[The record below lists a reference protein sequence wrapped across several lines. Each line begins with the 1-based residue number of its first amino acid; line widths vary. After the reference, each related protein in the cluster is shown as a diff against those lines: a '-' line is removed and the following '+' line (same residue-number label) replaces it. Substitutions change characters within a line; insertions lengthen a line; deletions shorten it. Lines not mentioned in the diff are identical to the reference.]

1 MRSRTFFVA
10 LVLGFL
16 TTAWSWAATDS
27 SAPLH
32 TFYGEVKAVDLNA
45 KTITIK
51 THVKTF
57 VFHITDETK
66 ISARNGYI
74 SLDKVQRGQGATVVM
89 RVGEGNIGIA
99 VAIRFDADAAMVKS
113 LALYSARTVR
123 GEMISGLAVNNFV
136 VYQPPDPG
144 FVRGLDLGLNPNKL
158 RMYRLEVR
166 PDGTVASA
174 TPYVSFGN
182 EELDTRAAKWL
193 MKWRFQPNSVTEV
206 RVPFNWFYTRRY

>member
-1 MRSRTFFVA
+1 MRHRIVLAAIVLSFVTP
-10 LVLGFL
+10 G
-16 TTAWSWAATDS
+16 SGAAAEVPS
-27 SAPLH
+27 SPLH
-32 TFYGEVKAVDLNA
+32 TFYGEVKAVDLKA
-45 KTITIK
+45 RTLTIK

-206 RVPFNWFYTRRY
+206 RLPFGWFYTRR

>member
-1 MRSRTFFVA
+1 MRHRIILAAIVWSFVTP
-10 LVLGFL
+10 G
-16 TTAWSWAATDS
+16 SGAAAEVPS
-27 SAPLH
+27 SPLH
-32 TFYGEVKAVDLNA
+32 TFYGEVKAVDLKA
-45 KTITIK
+45 RTLTIK

-99 VAIRFDADAAMVKS
+99 VAIRFDADATMVKS

-206 RVPFNWFYTRRY
+206 RLPFGWFQTRR